1 VNRAKEAEK
10 AENGEKEGVRHR
22 TTDTKGSRVGTIF
35 KELTA
40 VSLAVSLSVS
50 FSVSGACV
58 SDQLSP
64 APVAHLVRRSR
75 SS

>member
-1 VNRAKEAEK
+1 MNRAKEAEK

-40 VSLAVSLSVS
+40 VSLSVS